1 MADHSLNLNYVDGIP
16 FPPFIDQKRM
26 DELQEWHVLPN
37 DVYIV
42 TYPKSGTTWTQ
53 QIVKLIRSGGVEDG
67 VNVKDSIPWLEKN
80 GPDACKDISQPR
92 YYKSH
97 TCYGMMPGGDPG
109 KSPAKYI
116 TVARNPK
123 DTAVS
128 MFHHVHAWKFFNFDG
143 PWDWFFDQFL
153 VGKVESG
160 LWFDYVLEWWKHT
173 DSDNILF
180 LKYEDMKK
188 DLPKAVETIASF
200 IGYKLELQVVDSI
213 AEQCSFQ
220 SMKENPACNYSV
232 VPADTRWED
241 RQPFIRKGV
250 VGDWKS
256 YFTEDQNRRFDEL
269 YTKRMSGTGLGF
281 EFE

>member
-1 MADHSLNLNYVDGIP
+1 
-16 FPPFIDQKRM
+16 
-26 DELQEWHVLPN
+26 
-37 DVYIV
+37 
-42 TYPKSGTTWTQ
+42 
-53 QIVKLIRSGGVEDG
+53 
-67 VNVKDSIPWLEKN
+67 
-80 GPDACKDISQPR
+80 
-92 YYKSH
+92 
-97 TCYGMMPGGDPG
+97 MMPGGDPG

-128 MFHHVHAWKFFNFDG
+128 MYHHACSAKGFNYHG

-188 DLPKAVETIASF
+188 DLPKAIEIIASF
-200 IGYKLELQVVDSI
+200 IGYKLEPQVVDSI
-213 AEQCSFQ
+213 AQQCSFQ

-256 YFTEDQNRRFDEL
+256 YFAEDQNRRFDEL
-269 YTKRMSGTGLGF
+269 YTKRMSGTGLEF

>member
-1 MADHSLNLNYVDGIP
+1 MEYSLKLNVIDGVP
-16 FPPFIDQKRM
+16 FEPFITKERM
-26 DELQEWHVLPN
+26 DEVKSWKCLAD

-53 QIVKLIRSGGVEDG
+53 QIVKLIKSNGVDDG
-67 VNVKDSIPWLEKN
+67 VKVSVTIPWIEREGPEKF
-80 GPDACKDISQPR
+80 KDFPSPR
-92 YYKSH
+92 CFHSH
-97 TCYGMMPGGDPG
+97 TVYRMMPGGEPA

-116 TVARNPK
+116 YIARNPK

-128 MFHHVHAWKFFNFDG
+128 MFHHLRAYKIFEFDG
-143 PWDWFFDQFL
+143 PWEWYFEQYL
-153 VGKVESG
+153 QGKAECGS
-160 LWFDYVLEWWKHT
+160 WFDHVLEWWAHK
-173 DSDNILF
+173 DADNILF

-188 DLPKAVETIASF
+188 DLPKAIETIASF
-200 IGYKLELQVVDSI
+200 IGYKLEPQVVDSI
-213 AEQCSFQ
+213 AQQCSFQ